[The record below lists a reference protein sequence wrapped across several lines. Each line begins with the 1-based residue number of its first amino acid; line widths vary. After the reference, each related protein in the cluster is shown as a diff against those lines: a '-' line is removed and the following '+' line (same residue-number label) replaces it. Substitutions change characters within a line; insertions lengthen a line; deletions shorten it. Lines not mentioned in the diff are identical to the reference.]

1 MKTIYSTFFIA
12 ILLLL
17 MELHNGF
24 SQANLITAGNFTNW
38 SGNWQRTG
46 NFYIMGASCYCSAI
60 DYLVFCTSNNNGNGV
75 NNGSGTGSQNLTL
88 PANVQSGTLG
98 FKYLITTDE
107 TTNSTPYDMLYAKII
122 DLSTNTT
129 YTLATYS
136 NVNGKKINNVYLP
149 ANACNSVTVPGQFS
163 GYYSTVSVALPAGLC
178 NSASSKNIRVQ
189 FSATTD
195 GLKPSIFRIEDVSLQ
210 VQQAANPVISVTN
223 PTAGSSWTMGNSYNV
238 QWTSSNVSGNVRIF
252 LQNTSGITISTI
264 ANSTTNDGDYVWSIP
279 TTGLSAGTY
288 KIRVES
294 VNNNNVYDLSGTFTI
309 ALPVING
316 TITVNVTDV
325 DFNTTT
331 GVLLYSSLTNP
342 TNCLVTII
350 NTGQSAYLNGN
361 SSQSFSIIGN
371 SVNTVQVQYTGLG
384 NSFTFRKNITGG
396 GTVDFQI
403 PVKLTHKAELLLDT
417 LQSLRAEVDI
427 FQNANALYINPSYNT
442 NYVSSWVNNN
452 QTVYT
457 NHSQKQNA
465 LARSYVAL
473 WAMSEYYK
481 QAEKSG
487 TYTAERVNDIAKIL
501 FLVFVQL
508 RLATPQAPQ
517 LSEYIR
523 DAIIDILENEISI
536 MLDNSDIQGKAGFTQ
551 AVGVITDL
559 VKFKAGVVGAGSST
573 VYDLVAKKTVLQ
585 KMSNVCIGNQYVS
598 RTQPIFNLI
607 STNATTFANNANP
620 PAYVPNIYTMRKLN
634 ANSDSYATDAVIANA
649 DIYNT
654 AAGSIN
660 NFQGSALALA
670 PYSTAIAIIAGVLVT
685 SNVGTKG
692 IAGYKT
698 YKNIKTTRIRVGS
711 AVNASFNKQ
720 IGFNSQM
727 GTASLVSDIHYQADT
742 FMLTLTAMKNA
753 INNNNPNMTP
763 FVTDWIVAAR
773 KFNKSLNFFKKNM
786 DEKLYASN
794 GAVMTDSVY
803 LLNTMKLKGDY
814 PTQTLAMA
822 LLVSSQ
828 LDSALATTLDT
839 LNIAYNQLVQTKQQM
854 LTEVDFLQNN
864 LANFNAS
871 PVVWRLKSNIP
882 EDITGNIQNGKIVFQ
897 NFGDSTV
904 NNFTIKFNFDSNI
917 YATVDSIS
925 RPNLLSGEKD
935 SVSFQISS
943 LSSYIQDTILPY
955 TVTFYRNGQV
965 CGGFGGS
972 LNAKNMIATFPIEY
986 CCFEAVVNE
995 GENLL
1000 TWQTLAEQNA
1010 SYIEVQRSNGNN
1022 NFVKVGA
1029 VPAQGNTT
1037 ISQYYH
1043 FTDNNPLQ
1051 NRNSYHLKFVDVDGK
1066 YCYSNVITLN
1076 NDIKESN
1083 IYPNPATESIEVSIF
1098 MPITKLVLIDGTGK
1112 IVKNLTTEWQNGNR
1126 IFSVKD
1132 LASGIY
1138 YLNFVTEKGES
1149 NSQKVS
1155 IQR

>member
-1 MKTIYSTFFIA
+1 MKTISSKIFLV
-12 ILLLL
+12 ILFLL
-17 MELHNGF
+17 MELHCSF
-24 SQANLITAGNFTNW
+24 SQTNLISAGNFTNW
-38 SGNWQRTG
+38 SGSWQRTG
-46 NFYIMGASCYCSAI
+46 NFHILGASCYCSAI
-60 DYLVFCTSNNNGNGV
+60 DYLVFCTSSSNGNGV
-75 NNGSGTGSQNLTL
+75 NNGSGTGYQNVTL

-107 TTNSTPYDMLYAKII
+107 ITNSTPYDMLYARII

-149 ANACNSVTVPGQFS
+149 ANACNTVTVPGQFS
-163 GYYSTVSVALPAGLC
+163 SYYATASFALPAALC
-178 NSASSKNIRVQ
+178 NSASTKNIRVQ
-189 FSATTD
+189 FSAITD
-195 GLKPSIFRIEDVSLQ
+195 GAKPSIFRIEDVSLL
-210 VQQAANPVISVTN
+210 VQQAATPTISVTN
-223 PTAGSSWTMGNSYNV
+223 PTSGALWTMGNNYNI
-238 QWTSSNVSGNVRIF
+238 QWTSSNVSGNVKIL
-252 LQNTSGITISTI
+252 LQNTNGTTVSTI
-264 ANSTTNDGDYVWSIP
+264 VSSTTNDGDYTWTIP
-279 TTGLSAGTY
+279 SSLTAGTY

-294 VNNNNVYDLSGTFTI
+294 VNNSSVYGLSGNFTI
-309 ALPVING
+309 AAPIVNN

-331 GVLLYSSLTNP
+331 GALLYPNLTNP

-350 NTGQSAYLNGN
+350 NTGQSAYLNG
-361 SSQSFSIIGN
+361 SSTQSFNVTGN
-371 SVNTVQVQYTGLG
+371 AVNTVQVQYTGLG
-384 NSFTFRKNITGG
+384 NSFVFRKNITGG
-396 GTVDFQI
+396 GTIDFQI
-403 PVKLTHKAELLLDT
+403 PVKLTHKAELKLDT
-417 LQSLRAEVDI
+417 LQALRADVDI
-427 FQNANALYINPSYNT
+427 FYGSLALYVYPSYNT
-442 NYVSSWVNNN
+442 TTVASWVNNN

-473 WAMSEYYK
+473 WAMNEYYK
-481 QAEKSG
+481 QAAKSG
-487 TYTAERVNDIAKIL
+487 SYTAQRVNDIAKIL

-508 RLATPQAPQ
+508 SSANGQYPQF
-517 LSEYIR
+517 SEYMK
-523 DAIIDILENEISI
+523 DGAIDIIENQASI
-536 MLDNSDIQGKAGFTQ
+536 ILDNSNLLDKTRFIQGIGIIA
-551 AVGVITDL
+551 DL
-559 VKFKAGVVGAGSST
+559 VKSKANISAYSST
-573 VYDLVAKKTVLQ
+573 GYDVVAKLPVLQ
-585 KMSNVCIGNQYVS
+585 AMSNICIGDGYVS
-598 RTQPIFNLI
+598 PTQSTFNLI
-607 STNATTFANNANP
+607 NTDANIFANSGNP
-620 PAYVPNIYTMRKLN
+620 PTYTSNIYTMRKLYAN
-634 ANSDSYATDAVIANA
+634 ADSYATDAVIANA

-654 AAGSIN
+654 AAGTIN
-660 NFQGSALALA
+660 SFQGSALSLA
-670 PYSTAIAIIAGVLVT
+670 PYSTALAIIAGVLVT

-698 YKNIKTTRIRVGS
+698 YKNIKTTRTRVGN

-727 GTASLVSDIHYQADT
+727 GTTSLVSDIHSQADT

-753 INNNNPNMTP
+753 INSNNPNMTP
-763 FVTDWIVAAR
+763 FITDWIIATR

-794 GAVMTDSVY
+794 GSIMTDSIY
-803 LLNTMKLKGDY
+803 LLNTVALKGDY
-814 PTQTLAMA
+814 PAQSLAMA

-828 LDSALATTLDT
+828 LDSALSTTLDT

-882 EDITGNIQNGKIVFQ
+882 EDITGNMQNGKIVFQ

-925 RPNLLSGEKD
+925 RPNLLPGEKD

-943 LSSYIQDTILPY
+943 LSPYIQDTILPY

-972 LNAKNMIATFPIEY
+972 LNAKNMAASFPIEY
-986 CCFEAVVNE
+986 CCFDGASNE
-995 GENLL
+995 GKHFL
-1000 TWQTLAEQNA
+1000 TWKTITEQNA
-1010 SYIEVQRSNGNN
+1010 SKIEIERSKGNN
-1022 NFVKVGA
+1022 NFIKVGV

-1037 ISQYYH
+1037 TSQDYN
-1043 FTDNNPLQ
+1043 FTDNSPLQ
-1051 NRNSYHLKFVDVDGK
+1051 NRNFYRLKFVDIDGK
-1066 YCYSNVITLN
+1066 YSYSNVITLN
-1076 NDIKESN
+1076 NDNKASS
-1083 IYPNPATESIEVSIF
+1083 IYPNPATESIEVSIST
-1098 MPITKLVLIDGTGK
+1098 PITKIVLIDATGK
-1112 IVKNLTTEWQNGNR
+1112 IVNDLTTAWQNGNR

-1138 YLNFVTEKGES
+1138 YLSFVTEKGEA
-1149 NSQKVS
+1149 NSQKFSV
-1155 IQR
+1155 QR